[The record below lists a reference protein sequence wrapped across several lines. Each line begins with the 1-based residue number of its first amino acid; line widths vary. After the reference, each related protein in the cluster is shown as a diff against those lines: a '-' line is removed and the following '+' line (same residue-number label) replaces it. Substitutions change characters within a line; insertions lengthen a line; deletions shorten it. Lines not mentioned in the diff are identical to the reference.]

1 MSVMT
6 IFEKIAENAVRN
18 NPVQDGDYMGSDGL
32 IYCGKC
38 HTPKQSWAPL
48 PLSDK
53 KWTAPVQCACRKAE
67 SKRLDELKEHE
78 EAENRRRKCF
88 VDDEM
93 AEWCFANDDGR
104 SDNHAM
110 QVVRNY
116 VDNFEKM
123 NADGIGLFIYGD
135 VGVGK
140 SFAAACIANALID
153 RGVNAQMTDFTTII
167 NDMWKNDDRNGYLRK
182 LNDTKLLV
190 IDDLGRERESGYTS
204 EIVASVL
211 DARCRSNRPLILTS
225 NLTLNALMD
234 DKNTDTALKRIYSRI
249 SKIIIPVEFKGVD
262 RRKLQTGLNI
272 AKYRDI
278 LGL

>member
-6 IFEKIAENAVRN
+6 IFEKIAENAAEIN
-18 NPVQDGDYMGSDGL
+18 SVQECDYMGSDGL

-38 HTPKQSWAPL
+38 HTPKQSWSPV

-53 KWTAPVQCACRKAE
+53 KWAAPVPCVCMEAIFKY
-67 SKRLDELKEHE
+67 LDKLKERE
-78 EAENRRRKCF
+78 EADIRRRKCF
-88 VDDEM
+88 PDDEL

-110 QVVRNY
+110 QIVRNY
-116 VDNFEKM
+116 ADNFEKM
-123 NADGIGLFIYGD
+123 NGDGIGLFIYGD

-167 NDMWKNDDRNGYLRK
+167 NDMWKNNDRNGYCRK
-182 LNDTKLLV
+182 LNDTTLLV
-190 IDDLGRERESGYTS
+190 IDDLGRERESEYTS

-225 NLTLNALMD
+225 NLTLDALMD

-262 RRKLQTGLNI
+262 RRKLQAGLNI

>member
-1 MSVMT
+1 MSVVT

-110 QVVRNY
+110 QVARNY
-116 VDNFEKM
+116 VKNFEKM
-123 NADGIGLFIYGD
+123 KMDGIGLFIYGD

-140 SFAAACIANALID
+140 SFMAGCIANALID
-153 RGVNAQMTDFTTII
+153 IGVNTQMTDFTAIV
-167 NDMWKNDDRNGYLRK
+167 DDLWENDDRNAYRRK
-182 LNDTKLLV
+182 LNDVALLV
-190 IDDLGRERESGYTS
+190 IDDLGRENDSKHIRG
-204 EIVASVL
+204 IVASVL
-211 DARCRSNRPLILTS
+211 DARCRSKRPLILTS
-225 NLTLNALMD
+225 NFSPKYLLEAE
-234 DKNTDTALKRIYSRI
+234 DTALRRIYSRI
-249 SKIIIPVEFKGVD
+249 FKLCIPVKFKGVD
-262 RRKLQTGLNI
+262 RRQIQMAQN
-272 AKYRDI
+272 AKKYHDI

>member
-1 MSVMT
+1 MSVVT

-110 QVVRNY
+110 QVARNY
-116 VDNFEKM
+116 VKNFEKM
-123 NADGIGLFIYGD
+123 KMDGIGLFIYGD

-140 SFAAACIANALID
+140 SFMAGCIANALID
-153 RGVNAQMTDFTTII
+153 IGVNTQMTDFTAIV
-167 NDMWKNDDRNGYLRK
+167 DDLWENDDRNAYRRK
-182 LNDTKLLV
+182 LNDVALLV
-190 IDDLGRERESGYTS
+190 IDDLGRENDSKHIRG
-204 EIVASVL
+204 IVASVL
-211 DARCRSNRPLILTS
+211 DARCRSKRPLILTS
-225 NLTLNALMD
+225 NFSPKYLLEAE
-234 DKNTDTALKRIYSRI
+234 DTALRRIYSRI
-249 SKIIIPVEFKGVD
+249 FKLCIPVEFKGVD
-262 RRKLQTGLNI
+262 RRQIQMAQN
-272 AKYRDI
+272 AKKYHDI